1 MPPGKTDQV
10 LADEFADYFLT
21 KIKKIR
27 DDLAE
32 CVAYSPTHVDI
43 EPLNQFK
50 PLSVDNVV
58 KIIRSMPSKSCE
70 SDILPTKLLKQCL
83 AKIGN
88 TMTAIVNISLGDGVS
103 A

>member
-50 PLSVDNVV
+50 ALSVDNVV

-70 SDILPTKLLKQCL
+70 SDVLPLNSSSSVLQRSETQ
-83 AKIGN
+83 
-88 TMTAIVNISLGDGVS
+88 
-103 A
+103 